1 MKNVMKKLLNT
12 LVFGFTVLSTC
23 AVVNASES
31 NNVTQGDVAAVVNAL
46 QEKGLEV
53 VKSLAAKAQV
63 DTAPEIKEKEAYT
76 VAKAQPVQNAY
87 EGTTTR
93 FNWWLPLLALALTL
107 GLLYLARNAARKYA
121 LKQKAHYKEK
131 DVHKGRTVS
140 EHERAKKYKKQGSRQ
155 GEYVEY
161 DAEYE
166 ERKKR

>member
-31 NNVTQGDVAAVVNAL
+31 NNVTQEDVAAVVNA
-46 QEKGLEV
+46 QQKKGQEV

-63 DTAPEIKEKEAYT
+63 NTAPEIKEKEAYT
-76 VAKAQPVQNAY
+76 VAKDQPVQNAY

-93 FNWWLPLLALALTL
+93 FNWWLPLFALALTL

-131 DVHKGRTVS
+131 DVHKGRTMS

-161 DAEYE
+161 EAEYE